1 MTTTIKIAVPMAG
14 FGTRMR
20 PHTWS
25 KPKPLVP
32 IAGRTVL
39 DYALDQFKSLP
50 VDWDVEY
57 IFITGE
63 QGKAPIQKHM
73 EKFHPEKKVQYLIQA
88 VMRGQSDALYL
99 ARDYLK
105 GPTLMAFSDTL
116 IETDLSFLAAENAD
130 GLAWVKPVPD
140 PRRFGVAQ
148 VTPEGRVTRL
158 IEKPQDISN
167 NLVIVGFYYFK
178 NGEDLIDAIE
188 EQMRRGTTLK
198 GEYFLADAVNILL
211 ERGQIFRTVPVEI
224 WLDAGIPET
233 TLETNGYLLHHGCDN
248 SQRYAGQDGL
258 VVVPPV
264 YIDPSA
270 EVRHAVIGPN
280 VSIGANCKVSEAVIR
295 NSIIGDEST
304 IDQMILTDSLIG
316 DRVIL
321 TGQPDRLNVGD
332 NSQITR

>member
-1 MTTTIKIAVPMAG
+1 MTQTIKIAVPMAG

-32 IAGRTVL
+32 MAGRTVL
-39 DYALDQFKSLP
+39 DYALDQFSTLP
-50 VDWDVEY
+50 QGWDVEY

-63 QGKAPIQKHM
+63 HGKAPIQKHM
-73 EKFHPEKKVQYLIQA
+73 EHYHSEKKVQYVIQS

-116 IETDLSFLAAENAD
+116 IETDLSFLAQEGAD
-130 GLAWVKPVPD
+130 GLAWVKAVPD
-140 PRRFGVAQ
+140 PRRFGVTQ
-148 VTPEGRVTRL
+148 LDENGRVIRL
-158 IEKPQDISN
+158 IEKPQDMSN
-167 NLVIVGFYYFK
+167 NLVMVGFYYFK
-178 NGEDLIDAIE
+178 SGEALIEAIE

-198 GEYFLADAVNILL
+198 GEYFLADAVNILI
-211 ERGQIFRTVPVEI
+211 EQGQVFQTVPVET

-233 TLETNGYLLHHGCDN
+233 TLETNGYLLNHGHDN
-248 SQRYAGQDGL
+248 SASYAGQAGL

-264 YIDPSA
+264 YIAPSA
-270 EVRHAVIGPN
+270 EVKNAVIGPN
-280 VSIGANCKVSEAVIR
+280 VSIGANCKVTETLIR
-295 NSIIGDEST
+295 NSIVGDGST

-316 DRVIL
+316 DNVTL
-321 TGQPDRLNVGD
+321 TGQADHLNVGD
-332 NSQITR
+332 NSQIIR

>member
-1 MTTTIKIAVPMAG
+1 MTNTIKIAVPMAG

-39 DYALDQFKSLP
+39 DYALDQFISLP
-50 VDWDVEY
+50 QGWDVEY

-63 QGKAPIQKHM
+63 QGQAPIQKHM
-73 EKFHPEKKVQYLIQA
+73 QKYHPEKKVQYLIQA

-99 ARDYLK
+99 AREYLK

-116 IETDLSFLAAENAD
+116 IETDLSFLANETAD
-130 GLAWVKPVPD
+130 GLAWVKAVPD
-140 PRRFGVAQ
+140 PRRFGVTQLAEDG
-148 VTPEGRVTRL
+148 TIARL
-158 IEKPQDISN
+158 IEKPQDMSN
-167 NLVIVGFYYFK
+167 NLVMVGFYYFK
-178 NGEDLIDAIE
+178 TGEALIDAIE
-188 EQMRRGTTLK
+188 EQMHRGTTLK
-198 GEYFLADAVNILL
+198 GEYFLADAVNILI
-211 ERGQIFRTVPVEI
+211 ERGQIFRTVPVET

-233 TLETNGYLLHHGCDN
+233 TLETNGYLLNHGHDN
-248 SQRYAGQDGL
+248 SQTYVDKPGL

-270 EVRHAVIGPN
+270 EVSNAIIGPN
-280 VSIGANCKVSEAVIR
+280 VSIGANCKIGDSLIR
-295 NSIIGDEST
+295 NSIVGDEST
-304 IDQMILTDSLIG
+304 ISHMLLTDSLIG
-316 DRVIL
+316 ENVVL
-321 TGQPDRLNVGD
+321 TGQLERLNVGD